1 MNNFLPIRRTVSELG
16 RHLIIGGAKAEIMI
30 GGAKAD
36 IIIGGAKAEGWS
48 LAPNDTYSAAACR
61 RVVFA
66 SVRVVGMERKLSAAS
81 ETEEAAKDSE
91 SRPPSYTA
99 DEFLTGA
106 GSKHAQIM
114 RSAAIEL
121 LG

>member
-1 MNNFLPIRRTVSELG
+1 M
-16 RHLIIGGAKAEIMI
+16 A
-30 GGAKAD
+30 
-36 IIIGGAKAEGWS
+36 
-48 LAPNDTYSAAACR
+48 NDTYSAAACR

-66 SVRVVGMERKLSAAS
+66 SVWVVGMERAQSAAS
-81 ETEEAAKDSE
+81 ETEEAAKESE

-121 LG
+121 LALAYPHSIMLHHHFSSSEINSS

>member
-1 MNNFLPIRRTVSELG
+1 MSHRQ
-16 RHLIIGGAKAEIMI
+16 
-30 GGAKAD
+30 
-36 IIIGGAKAEGWS
+36 
-48 LAPNDTYSAAACR
+48 PNDAYSAAACR
-61 RVVFA
+61 RVVFV
-66 SVRVVGMERKLSAAS
+66 SVWAVGMERTPSAAS
-81 ETEEAAKDSE
+81 ETEEAARESE

-121 LG
+121 LAISRDQYGTTIGEQ

>member
-1 MNNFLPIRRTVSELG
+1 MS
-16 RHLIIGGAKAEIMI
+16 
-30 GGAKAD
+30 
-36 IIIGGAKAEGWS
+36 
-48 LAPNDTYSAAACR
+48 PNDTYSAAACR

-66 SVRVVGMERKLSAAS
+66 SVWVVGMERTQSAAS
-81 ETEEAAKDSE
+81 ETEEAARESE

-121 LG
+121 LGRFYHLPIKSFGV

>member
-1 MNNFLPIRRTVSELG
+1 MV
-16 RHLIIGGAKAEIMI
+16 A
-30 GGAKAD
+30 
-36 IIIGGAKAEGWS
+36 
-48 LAPNDTYSAAACR
+48 NDTYSAAACR

-66 SVRVVGMERKLSAAS
+66 SVWVVGMERTPSAAS
-81 ETEEAAKDSE
+81 ETEEAAKESE

-121 LG
+121 LAAIFFAIITTNIVYIFWIND

>member
-1 MNNFLPIRRTVSELG
+1 
-16 RHLIIGGAKAEIMI
+16 
-30 GGAKAD
+30 
-36 IIIGGAKAEGWS
+36 
-48 LAPNDTYSAAACR
+48 
-61 RVVFA
+61 VFA
-66 SVRVVGMERKLSAAS
+66 SVWVVGVERTQSAAS

-106 GSKHAQIM
+106 WSKHAQIM

-121 LG
+121 LGASILLLRISLIFHLKWPPKDQ

>member
-1 MNNFLPIRRTVSELG
+1 M
-16 RHLIIGGAKAEIMI
+16 A
-30 GGAKAD
+30 
-36 IIIGGAKAEGWS
+36 
-48 LAPNDTYSAAACR
+48 NDTYSAAACR

-66 SVRVVGMERKLSAAS
+66 SVWVVGMERTQSAAS
-81 ETEEAAKDSE
+81 ETQEAARESE
-91 SRPPSYTA
+91 FRPPYYTA

-121 LG
+121 LGTSRFRYLFSLILMVIIPVDGLKSLTLSLKVRLTDLGLSS